1 MRFLSVENLR
11 DFVDDQVRRFDIPK
25 LNPNMVSG
33 GSLVL
38 SLFVPLGFLF
48 YDFLGIFILFLV
60 LCFDY
65 LDGFIAREYGLDSEE
80 GYMVDVVVDRVSEG
94 VIFMV
99 SVFPWFVLFSV
110 NNLLAL
116 RSFRKDEHFIL
127 PLRHFYLIYMLF
139 LSFKDLLGLHVPF
152 IF

>member
-1 MRFLSVENLR
+1 MSFLAVEGVR
-11 DFVDDQVRRFDIPK
+11 RFVDDQVRRFDIPK
-25 LNPNMVSG
+25 LDPNKVSG

-99 SVFPWFVLFSV
+99 SVFPWFILFSV

-127 PLRHFYLIYMLF
+127 PLRHVYLVYMLF
-139 LSFKDLLGLHVPF
+139 LSLKGLLGFHVPF